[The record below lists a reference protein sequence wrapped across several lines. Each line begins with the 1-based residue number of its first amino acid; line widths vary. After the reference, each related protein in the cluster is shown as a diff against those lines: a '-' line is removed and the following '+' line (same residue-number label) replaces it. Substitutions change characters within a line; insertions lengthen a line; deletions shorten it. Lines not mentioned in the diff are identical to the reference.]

1 MTSRLSVAEIEALF
15 ELALR
20 APKSEAEGLWLQS
33 LARRLVEPEPE
44 PEPPQAEPPTEE
56 GEG

>member
-1 MTSRLSVAEIEALF
+1 MSALSMVELEALF

-33 LARRLVEPEPE
+33 IARRLVEPE